1 VGAEL
6 FDLRPALAPLVS
18 AVCAGLVMLVGYR
31 PGWRAALAIAA
42 AVLKFGIVW
51 SMLPGAL
58 AGTVYA
64 ISFGEI
70 LPGLALA
77 FRVDALGLFFAL
89 VSSTL
94 WVAATV
100 YALAYMRGHPG
111 QQRFFGFFS
120 LCVST
125 TVGIAFAENLLT
137 LFVFYELLTVCTYPL
152 LMHDGGLKARRAG
165 RRYLVYTLTGG
176 ALILAGMLMIWH
188 LAGTLSLADTGI
200 LGGIDDPVALATI
213 FVLLAVGFGVKAA
226 IMPLHAWLPAAMV
239 APVPVSALLHAV
251 AVVKAGAFGLLRLIY
266 NVFGVDLMRE
276 LGYADVLGAIAA
288 ATIVL
293 ASVIALR
300 QHKLKALL
308 AWSTISQLSY
318 IVLAAC
324 LLTPAAALAAI
335 IHLANQAFAKITLFF
350 AAGAIERGTGATRI
364 DELDG
369 IGYRLPMVMVAFTI
383 ASLSFIGVPLLAGF
397 ITKWYLSLGALEAGA
412 GFYVWVMAVSTLLNA
427 AYWLPILYRAWFR
440 RPGRYG
446 TTARPVSLL
455 MRVPTLICALY
466 VVILGIGA
474 EAPAM
479 PFALAE
485 SAVRFAFG
493 MLGVA
498 P

>member
-1 VGAEL
+1 MRARDADRADE
-6 FDLRPALAPLVS
+6 P
-18 AVCAGLVMLVGYR
+18 GLV
-31 PGWRAALAIAA
+31 
-42 AVLKFGIVW
+42 
-51 SMLPGAL
+51 
-58 AGTVYA
+58 
-64 ISFGEI
+64 
-70 LPGLALA
+70 
-77 FRVDALGLFFAL
+77 
-89 VSSTL
+89 
-94 WVAATV
+94 VA
-100 YALAYMRGHPG
+100 P
-111 QQRFFGFFS
+111 
-120 LCVST
+120 
-125 TVGIAFAENLLT
+125 
-137 LFVFYELLTVCTYPL
+137 
-152 LMHDGGLKARRAG
+152 ARRAEP
-165 RRYLVYTLTGG
+165 RYLVYTLTGG
-176 ALILAGMLMIWH
+176 ALNLAGMLVIWH
-188 LAGTLSLADTGI
+188 QAGTLSLGGTGI
-200 LGGIDDPVALATI
+200 LGGVDNPNTLLTI
-213 FVLLAVGFGVKAA
+213 FVLLAAGFGVKAA

-288 ATIVL
+288 VTILL

-300 QHKLKALL
+300 QQKIKGLL

-324 LLTPAAALAAI
+324 LLTPAAAMASI

-350 AAGAIERGTGATRI
+350 AAGVIERGTGATRI

-369 IGYRLPMVMVAFTI
+369 IGYRLPMVMTAFSI

-397 ITKWYLSLGALEAGA
+397 ITKWYLSLGALQAGA
-412 GFYVWVMAVSTLLNA
+412 GIYVWVLAASAVLNA

-440 RPGRYG
+440 RPQSNGRA
-446 TTARPVSLL
+446 TRPVSLL
-455 MRVPTLICALY
+455 MRLPTLVCAVY

-485 SAVRFAFG
+485 SAARFAFG

-498 P
+498 R